1 MNGNTLLSILF
12 WSVLGFYGLGAL
24 LPLAMRTARQ
34 AIVVAAICASLG
46 SLMALVVG
54 GLVLSG
60 GSSGRMPQMQFE
72 TNLPLGVLSLQL
84 DPLSAFFLAVI
95 GLMALPLALYSIGY
109 LRAPLQPAMN
119 GTAAPSHP
127 PQAADKSDP
136 GRRFQ
141 AFSSLFNL
149 LLCALIVIV
158 AADDLVVFLIGW
170 EAMAFLSYILVNG
183 DYERGSVIRS
193 GYLMLAISELGTV
206 GILIAFLLLAQRT
219 GNFSYEAIRAS
230 APTLPPVLRGS
241 IFLLALFG
249 FGAKIGV
256 LPLQL
261 WMPDAYHAAPDY
273 VSALLS
279 AVLINLGIYGLFR
292 VLLDFLGGS
301 GALPVWWGLFTLSL
315 GALTA
320 LIGILYSV
328 VQKDVKRVLAYSS
341 IENMGLIL
349 ASIGASL
356 IFRSFHLNVLA
367 AIAAI
372 VALYH
377 MLNHAVYKGLLFLG
391 SGSLY
396 RSTGSTDM
404 ARLGGLVRLLPWTA
418 IFFLIAA
425 LSIAA
430 IPPFNGYISEWMLL
444 ETLLQS
450 FALPDTLT
458 KVIIALDGGILA
470 LTAGI
475 AVTAFVRLYAV
486 SFLGL
491 PHSQE
496 AASAQESSPWMR
508 AAMGYLA
515 SFCVLLGVLPTFV
528 LPIIDRATTP
538 LLGLSVLNQIVPPV
552 FSGHPGEY
560 APLVALGGTLFQGLP
575 VNGLIV
581 IAAPHFST
589 IDAPTYLFLAEL
601 LLMAITVLAV
611 HLIRPLGVR
620 RVGPVWAGGIPRF
633 TPAMTYTEVA
643 YSNPIRI
650 IFNQLYRSRSRLEAE
665 AAAAQHRSGR
675 ITYDQHIPPP
685 FERGLYQP
693 ILKLTRAITH
703 RARLIQSGNINQ
715 YIAYIFLIVL
725 VILILRAL

>member
-1 MNGNTLLSILF
+1 MHENILLSICF

-24 LPLAMRTARQ
+24 LPLAMRTVKQ
-34 AIVVAAICASLG
+34 AVVIAAVYASLG

-54 GLVLSG
+54 SLVLSG
-60 GSSGRMPQMQFE
+60 ASMPLLQLE
-72 TNLPLGVLSLQL
+72 TNLPLGALSLHL

-95 GLMALPLALYSIGY
+95 GLMALPLAVYSIGY
-109 LRAPLQPAMN
+109 LQAPLLPAMN
-119 GTAAPSHP
+119 GTAAPSLSH
-127 PQAADKSDP
+127 QVAGKSDP
-136 GRRFQ
+136 GRRLL

-149 LLCALIVIV
+149 LLCALVVIV
-158 AADDLVVFLIGW
+158 AANDLVVFLMGW
-170 EAMAFLSYILVNG
+170 EAMAFLSYILVNV
-183 DYERGSVIRS
+183 DYERSSVIRS
-193 GYLMLAISELGTV
+193 SYLMLAISELGTV

-219 GNFSYEAIRAS
+219 GNFSYEAVRAS
-230 APTLPPVLRGS
+230 APTLTPVLRGS

-273 VSALLS
+273 ISALLS
-279 AVLINLGIYGLFR
+279 AILINLGIYGLVR
-292 VLLDFLGGS
+292 VLLDFLGSSGS
-301 GALPVWWGLFTLSL
+301 LPAWWGLFALSL
-315 GALTA
+315 GAVTA

-367 AIAAI
+367 ALAAI
-372 VALYH
+372 VALYQ

-391 SGSLY
+391 TGSLY
-396 RSTGSTDM
+396 RATGSTDM
-404 ARLGGLVRLLPWTA
+404 AKLGGLVRLLPWTA

-458 KVIIALDGGILA
+458 KVIIALDGGLLA

-508 AAMGYLA
+508 VAMGYLA

-528 LPIIDRATTP
+528 LPIVDRATTP
-538 LLGLSVLNQIVPPV
+538 LLGLSVLNQVVPPV

-560 APLVALGGTLFQGLP
+560 APLVTLGGTLFQGLP

-581 IAAPHFST
+581 IAAPHFTT

-601 LLMAITVLAV
+601 LLIGLTVLAV
-611 HLIRPLGVR
+611 HLIRPLGAR
-620 RVGPVWAGGIPRF
+620 RVGPVWACGIPRF
-633 TPAMTYTEVA
+633 LPAMTYTEVA

-650 IFNQLYRSRSRLEAE
+650 IFQRLYRSRASLEAE

-675 ITYDQHIPPP
+675 ITYDQYIPPP

-693 ILKLTRAITH
+693 ILKCARAVTRH
-703 RARLIQSGNINQ
+703 ARLIQSGNINQ